1 MKIKTIDIA
10 LSIAIVLVSC
20 VQLNSSMELP
30 GSPILISKNE
40 IEKMDAFLQSY
51 DDVVMKSAP
60 VQQSLKR
67 MADVIKEIIMLKS
80 EIAYDQLDQ
89 SEALRQALDQLYAIY
104 DECAQEIYKITGFE
118 RSIEEVQHILLIKL
132 LMN

>member
-118 RSIEEVQHILLIKL
+118 HSIEEVQHILLIKL